1 MLGLE
6 AFAAEFGWVAFAG
19 AGAALAAGGFTKGVI
34 GFALP
39 LVALSTMGSFLPF
52 EVAVALLIL
61 PTLVSNAFQSLR
73 NGFGAAWLSLL
84 KYRLLLAILMV
95 MIALCAQLLTVLPP
109 RALFALLGVAI
120 TVFGASQLVGF
131 RLRFDP
137 AHRTIVEAVVAL
149 VAGFFG
155 GISGIWGP
163 PVTMYLLALNTP
175 KVEMV
180 RVQSLSFF
188 AGSLVLVAAHVRS
201 GVLDAVTVPV
211 SAWLVL
217 PTMAAMFLG
226 YRVQDRLDQEVF
238 RRVTLVVLIL
248 AGLNLLRRSF
258 QV

>member
-6 AFAAEFGWVAFAG
+6 AFMTEFGWAALAG
-19 AGAALAAGGFTKGVI
+19 AGVALAAGGFTKGVV

-39 LVALSTMGSFLPF
+39 LVSLSAMGSFLPF

-61 PTLVSNAFQSLR
+61 PTLVSNAFQSMR
-73 NGFGAAWLSLL
+73 NGFGAAWQSLL
-84 KYRLLLAILMV
+84 KYRLLLTILML
-95 MIALCAQLLTVLPP
+95 MIALCAQLLTVLPS

-120 TVFGASQLVGF
+120 TVFGASQLLGF
-131 RLRFDP
+131 RLRFAP
-137 AHRTIVEAVVAL
+137 AHGTIVEVCVAL

-163 PVTMYLLALNTP
+163 PVTMYLLALDTP

-188 AGSLVLVAAHVRS
+188 AGSLVLVGAHLRS
-201 GVLDAVTVPV
+201 GVLDAVTIPV

-226 YRVQDRLDQEVF
+226 YRIQDRLDQEVF
-238 RRVTLVVLIL
+238 RRVTLAVLIL

-258 QV
+258 EV